1 MKHRKESIST
11 TCSSTKFVSVS
22 SLCQPPLQRAQDHV
36 ERGVPDA
43 VRLRPEAGLG
53 GVVQRLVQLLGRQ
66 GEDSP
71 ARVI

>member
-1 MKHRKESIST
+1 MFIFHQI
-11 TCSSTKFVSVS
+11 CLCLS

-71 ARVI
+71 ARFEPSN